1 MLFRYKIVFLSCFLL
16 IACDVVTWKKVPPEI
31 SQTAVAND
39 GSDVAVVMRNYE
51 KNQAA
56 DKDASNVFGLS
67 RNYEHQIFIQN
78 HDGSQR
84 RSITPKRPYKDDY
97 PFYYLKTAGYILL
110 GVMLNDKASTVRYE
124 KIDLATGQ
132 ATTVRT
138 QSNIPQHVLCK
149 DRPPPSFVVE
159 SVAPSPDGAII
170 AHFYSPTCLKAT
182 VEFLEAKT
190 LTILDTQQ
198 IDIQGVYDG
207 AVWPSQDGL
216 ILYSRV
222 LADENNAWKLL
233 PKNPPVAIR
242 FTPPTT

>member
-1 MLFRYKIVFLSCFLL
+1 
-16 IACDVVTWKKVPPEI
+16 
-31 SQTAVAND
+31 
-39 GSDVAVVMRNYE
+39 
-51 KNQAA
+51 
-56 DKDASNVFGLS
+56 
-67 RNYEHQIFIQN
+67 
-78 HDGSQR
+78 
-84 RSITPKRPYKDDY
+84 
-97 PFYYLKTAGYILL
+97 
-110 GVMLNDKASTVRYE
+110 
-124 KIDLATGQ
+124 
-132 ATTVRT
+132 
-138 QSNIPQHVLCK
+138 
-149 DRPPPSFVVE
+149 
-159 SVAPSPDGAII
+159 VAPSPDGAII